1 MNANRPSALIIKD
14 HYDTKFCNFYV
25 ENEKLNAVPI
35 SMASPQNIS
44 VDQMRQILTEVLDA
58 LESPDY
64 ASKLDEAKEAAG
76 NEMLKM
82 MQIVFP
88 MVVQIE
94 METIKHHGFPNS
106 REGIVQFTQLV
117 REMES
122 LDGSILQEAAGCWM
136 CSKQ

>member
-1 MNANRPSALIIKD
+1 M
-14 HYDTKFCNFYV
+14 T
-25 ENEKLNAVPI
+25 
-35 SMASPQNIS
+35 SPQNVT
-44 VDQMRQILTEVLDA
+44 VDQIRKILTEVLEA
-58 LESPDY
+58 LESVDY
-64 ASKLDEAKEAAG
+64 APKLDEAKEAAG

-94 METIKHHGFPNS
+94 METIKRHGFTNS

-122 LDGSILQEAAGCWM
+122 DSEVARLHSRIRSHYLPPVSISSNVDTSL
-136 CSKQ
+136 

>member
-1 MNANRPSALIIKD
+1 MSSPS
-14 HYDTKFCNFYV
+14 
-25 ENEKLNAVPI
+25 
-35 SMASPQNIS
+35 NIS
-44 VDQMRQILTEVLDA
+44 VEQVRQILTDVIEA
-58 LESPDY
+58 LESRDY

-94 METIKHHGFPNS
+94 MEIIKRHGFSNS
-106 REGIVQFTQLV
+106 REGVVQFTQVV

-122 LDGSILQEAAGCWM
+122 LDSEVARLHAHIRSHYLPPVCI
-136 CSKQ
+136 SSTVDTSL

>member
-1 MNANRPSALIIKD
+1 
-14 HYDTKFCNFYV
+14 
-25 ENEKLNAVPI
+25 
-35 SMASPQNIS
+35 MASPQS
-44 VDQMRQILTEVLDA
+44 VTVDQVRLILNEIIEA

-64 ASKLDEAKEAAG
+64 APKLDEAKEAAG

-94 METIKHHGFPNS
+94 METIKRHGFVNS

-117 REMES
+117 REMERADNEVARLHGQVRAHYLPPVSISSTVDTS
-122 LDGSILQEAAGCWM
+122 L
-136 CSKQ
+136 

>member
-1 MNANRPSALIIKD
+1 M
-14 HYDTKFCNFYV
+14 T
-25 ENEKLNAVPI
+25 
-35 SMASPQNIS
+35 SPQHVT
-44 VDQMRQILTEVLDA
+44 VDQVRQILSEVIDS

-94 METIKHHGFPNS
+94 METIKRHGFSNS
-106 REGIVQFTQLV
+106 REGMLFY
-117 REMES
+117 
-122 LDGSILQEAAGCWM
+122 C
-136 CSKQ
+136 

>member
-1 MNANRPSALIIKD
+1 
-14 HYDTKFCNFYV
+14 
-25 ENEKLNAVPI
+25 
-35 SMASPQNIS
+35 MASPQNLS
-44 VDQMRQILTEVLDA
+44 VDQVRTILCEVINT

-82 MQIVFP
+82 MQLVFP

-94 METIKHHGFPNS
+94 METIKRHGFVGS

-122 LDGSILQEAAGCWM
+122 VDSEVARLHSLIRNHYLPPVSISSNVDTSL
-136 CSKQ
+136 

>member
-1 MNANRPSALIIKD
+1 M
-14 HYDTKFCNFYV
+14 T
-25 ENEKLNAVPI
+25 
-35 SMASPQNIS
+35 SPQSMS
-44 VDQMRQILTEVLDA
+44 VDQVRLILSEVIDA

-64 ASKLDEAKEAAG
+64 STKLDEAKEAAG

-94 METIKHHGFPNS
+94 METIKRHGFSNS
-106 REGIVQFTQLV
+106 REGIVQFTQVV

-122 LDGSILQEAAGCWM
+122 LDSEVARLHAHIRSHYLPPVSISSTVDTSL
-136 CSKQ
+136 

>member
-1 MNANRPSALIIKD
+1 
-14 HYDTKFCNFYV
+14 
-25 ENEKLNAVPI
+25 
-35 SMASPQNIS
+35 MASPQNIS
-44 VDQMRQILTEVLDA
+44 VDQMRLILSEVIDA

-94 METIKHHGFPNS
+94 METIKRHGFSNS

-117 REMES
+117 REIEN
-122 LDGSILQEAAGCWM
+122 LDGEVARLHTQIRSHYLPPVSISSTVDTSL
-136 CSKQ
+136 

>member
-1 MNANRPSALIIKD
+1 
-14 HYDTKFCNFYV
+14 
-25 ENEKLNAVPI
+25 
-35 SMASPQNIS
+35 MASPPNVTIQT
-44 VDQMRQILTEVLDA
+44 VRTILSEVIDS

-82 MQIVFP
+82 MQLVFP

-94 METIKHHGFPNS
+94 METIKRHGFAGS

-122 LDGSILQEAAGCWM
+122 MDNEVARLHSQIRSHYLPPVSISSTVDTSL
-136 CSKQ
+136 

>member
-1 MNANRPSALIIKD
+1 MS
-14 HYDTKFCNFYV
+14 
-25 ENEKLNAVPI
+25 
-35 SMASPQNIS
+35 SPQHVT
-44 VDQMRQILTEVLDA
+44 VDQVRQILSEVIDS

-94 METIKHHGFPNS
+94 METIKRHGFSNS
-106 REGIVQFTQLV
+106 REGVVQFTQMV

-122 LDGSILQEAAGCWM
+122 LDSEVARLHNQIRSHYLPPVSISSTVDTSL
-136 CSKQ
+136 

>member
-1 MNANRPSALIIKD
+1 MS
-14 HYDTKFCNFYV
+14 
-25 ENEKLNAVPI
+25 
-35 SMASPQNIS
+35 SPQNVT
-44 VDQMRQILTEVLDA
+44 VDQVRQILSEVIDS

-94 METIKHHGFPNS
+94 METIKRHGFNNS
-106 REGIVQFTQLV
+106 REGMCILLV
-117 REMES
+117 VGFDYY
-122 LDGSILQEAAGCWM
+122 LLFHFNF
-136 CSKQ
+136 

>member
-1 MNANRPSALIIKD
+1 MS
-14 HYDTKFCNFYV
+14 
-25 ENEKLNAVPI
+25 
-35 SMASPQNIS
+35 SPQSVS
-44 VDQMRQILTEVLDA
+44 VDQMRQILNEIIDA

-94 METIKHHGFPNS
+94 METIKHHGFNNS
-106 REGIVQFTQLV
+106 REGIVQFTQLI
-117 REMES
+117 RDLES
-122 LDGSILQEAAGCWM
+122 IDGEVARLHTQIRSHYLPPVSISSSVDTSL
-136 CSKQ
+136 

>member
-1 MNANRPSALIIKD
+1 
-14 HYDTKFCNFYV
+14 
-25 ENEKLNAVPI
+25 
-35 SMASPQNIS
+35 MASPQNVT
-44 VDQMRQILTEVLDA
+44 VDTVRTILSEVIEA
-58 LESPDY
+58 LECPDY

-82 MQIVFP
+82 MQLVFP

-94 METIKHHGFPNS
+94 METIKRHGFTNS

-122 LDGSILQEAAGCWM
+122 VDSEVARLHNQIRSHYLPPVSISSTVDTSL
-136 CSKQ
+136 